1 MFQEYQTD
9 TVEDLYNEIEHLIDV
24 PFEKFSKDV
33 QQYQIAD
40 DTPAGL
46 EDLNQH
52 YQPLQQHTQHQE
64 HQRQTQSSSTDA
76 SFDRP
81 ILIESD
87 SDEVEEELLT
97 PDQQFTYITCYKC
110 NKVLPFEPNNALA
123 VNNVNVCLD
132 CSTKKRGR
140 SRSFI
145 SEVADKLK
153 NLGSSSNSVS
163 LLSPSTANNSK
174 MDRRKSM
181 PSMNDAYTSSSL
193 APSPT
198 PSRPSSRASSFI
210 EDVKQFLAPLSRK
223 SSRNSMF
230 RDYQQ
235 SDNASHHHQGPSRKA
250 SHNSLLDA
258 INICKPKQRSHTSPS
273 YERRIIDESSW
284 TQEDNE
290 VMNIFQQQQQHAPF
304 QNTQDLDVVQHIPVR
319 RKQIKQIESRQD
331 RIDIYNSAYLDCM
344 QAPTDLVPWII
355 KQTQKGPPDDWFG
368 YTPPATREPKKVMGL
383 FKRKA
388 KSRGDLRAQQ
398 LQLGDEL
405 LHRSTPLLQHR
416 YSSSNL
422 SVSPSANSMYMD
434 NAEMAHSPS
443 EITPQDYD
451 DHGQEY
457 FDGSHEHP
465 TAAASISPS
474 QNALSP
480 MEDPLTPPTHRSQSA
495 QPVSI
500 LKKSNSNRQLQQPD
514 YAYDPY
520 YQDTVPYDDI
530 EDDDYHNYNQGAMYN
545 NDYDYE
551 YGYEQPSRHYA
562 AAPVHAPIRQRSS
575 SSLVAD
581 RNRHNN
587 SRQQMMNEQDYH
599 ISMDPPRRRTRRS
612 SRSRSRDEDYY
623 YNDAPVPVYYDD
635 PSSSYFDT
643 APPAHPAS
651 TRRARDRYQPP
662 SHSAAAMRSSSNSS
676 SRRSSLAANSN
687 NKKPQ
692 DYYGLSAKLTPFMME
707 EWEITLDELC
717 DLFPRLD
724 RHYINDFL
732 RSAQGDFITAK
743 NMIMEMIMEIR

>member
-1 MFQEYQTD
+1 M
-9 TVEDLYNEIEHLIDV
+9 LDV

-40 DTPAGL
+40 NTVSGL
-46 EDLNQH
+46 EHIDQH
-52 YQPLQQHTQHQE
+52 YQSSPQCQE
-64 HQRQTQSSSTDA
+64 HPKQAQNASTEDA
-76 SFDRP
+76 SFERP

-97 PDQQFTYITCYKC
+97 PDQQYTYITCYKC
-110 NKVLPFEPNNALA
+110 NKVLPFEPNNALS

-163 LLSPSTANNSK
+163 LLSPSTAK

-230 RDYQQ
+230 QDYQQ
-235 SDNASHHHQGPSRKA
+235 SENASPHHHQGPSRKT

-258 INICKPKQRSHTSPS
+258 INICKPRQKSHTSPS
-273 YERRIIDESSW
+273 YERRIIDENNW

-290 VMNIFQQQQQHAPF
+290 VMNIFQQQQQQGL
-304 QNTQDLDVVQHIPVR
+304 QNTEELDVVQHIPIR

-368 YTPPATREPKKVMGL
+368 YTPPATREPKKVMGI
-383 FKRKA
+383 FKRKV

-405 LHRSTPLLQHR
+405 LNRSTPLLHHR
-416 YSSSNL
+416 YSNSNL
-422 SVSPSANSMYMD
+422 SVSPSANSMYME
-434 NAEMAHSPS
+434 NADVVHSPS
-443 EITPQDYD
+443 EISPQDYD
-451 DHGQEY
+451 ENDQEY
-457 FDGSHEHP
+457 FDGYHEHP
-465 TAAASISPS
+465 AASTAATSISPS
-474 QNALSP
+474 QSAFSP
-480 MEDPLTPPTHRSQSA
+480 MEDPLTPPTNRSQSA

-500 LKKSNSNRQLQQPD
+500 LKKTNSSRQLQQPD

-530 EDDDYHNYNQGAMYN
+530 EDDDYHNFNQGAMYN

-562 AAPVHAPIRQRSS
+562 APMHAPMRQRSS
-575 SSLVAD
+575 SSMVAD
-581 RNRHNN
+581 RSRYNN

-599 ISMDPPRRRTRRS
+599 ISMNPIRRRR
-612 SRSRSRDEDYY
+612 SRSRSRNEDYY
-623 YNDAPVPVYYDD
+623 YNDAPAPTYYDD
-635 PSSSYFDT
+635 TPSSYYDPV
-643 APPAHPAS
+643 PPPHPVS
-651 TRRARDRYQPP
+651 SRRARDHHQSP
-662 SHSAAAMRSSSNSS
+662 AAMRTNSSN
-676 SRRSSLAANSN
+676 SRRSSLATSSS
-687 NKKPQ
+687 KKAQ

-732 RSAQGDFITAK
+732 RSAQGDFVTAK
-743 NMIMEMIMEIR
+743 NMIMEMIMELR

>member
-1 MFQEYQTD
+1 MTVD

-33 QQYQIAD
+33 QQYQMAD
-40 DTPAGL
+40 DTAAGL
-46 EDLNQH
+46 EEFDHH
-52 YQPLQQHTQHQE
+52 YQQPLQRQPSLHQE
-64 HQRQTQSSSTDA
+64 QTHSPPANDA
-76 SFDRP
+76 SFERP

-97 PDQQFTYITCYKC
+97 PDQQLTYITCYKC
-110 NKVLPFEPNNALA
+110 NKVLPFESNNALGA
-123 VNNVNVCLD
+123 NNNVNVCLD

-153 NLGSSSNSVS
+153 NLGSSSNTVS
-163 LLSPSTANNSK
+163 LLSPSTAK
-174 MDRRKSM
+174 IDRRKSM

-230 RDYQQ
+230 QDYQQ
-235 SDNASHHHQGPSRKA
+235 GDHASHKGPSRKT

-258 INICKPKQRSHTSPS
+258 INICKPKQRQQHTSPS
-273 YERRIIDESSW
+273 YERRIMDENNW

-290 VMNIFQQQQQHAPF
+290 VMNIFQQQQQQPSPSHH
-304 QNTQDLDVVQHIPVR
+304 NMEDLDVVQHIPIR

-368 YTPPATREPKKVMGL
+368 YTPPATREPKKVMGI

-405 LHRSTPLLQHR
+405 LNRSTPLLHHR
-416 YSSSNL
+416 YSNSNL

-434 NAEMAHSPS
+434 NADVVHSPS

-457 FDGSHEHP
+457 FDGYHDHP
-465 TAAASISPS
+465 TAASISPS
-474 QNALSP
+474 QNALLSP
-480 MEDPLTPPTHRSQSA
+480 MEDPLTPPTHQSQPV

-500 LKKSNSNRQLQQPD
+500 LKKSNSNRQLQQQPD

-520 YQDTVPYDDI
+520 YQDTVPYDDV

-545 NDYDYE
+545 NAYDYDE
-551 YGYEQPSRHYA
+551 YGYEQPTRHYA
-562 AAPVHAPIRQRSS
+562 AAPMRAPIRQRSS
-575 SSLVAD
+575 SSMVAD
-581 RNRHNN
+581 RNRYNS

-599 ISMDPPRRRTRRS
+599 ISMDPPRRRRS
-612 SRSRSRDEDYY
+612 SRSRSRNEDYY

-635 PSSSYFDT
+635 PPPSSYYD
-643 APPAHPAS
+643 APPAPAPS
-651 TRRARDRYQPP
+651 RRARDHYQPP
-662 SHSAAAMRSSSNSS
+662 SHGAMRSSSNSS
-676 SRRSSLAANSN
+676 SRQSSMAAHSSNNNN
-687 NKKPQ
+687 NKKPH

-732 RSAQGDFITAK
+732 RSAQGDFVTAK

>member
-1 MFQEYQTD
+1 
-9 TVEDLYNEIEHLIDV
+9 
-24 PFEKFSKDV
+24 
-33 QQYQIAD
+33 
-40 DTPAGL
+40 
-46 EDLNQH
+46 
-52 YQPLQQHTQHQE
+52 
-64 HQRQTQSSSTDA
+64 
-76 SFDRP
+76 
-81 ILIESD
+81 
-87 SDEVEEELLT
+87 
-97 PDQQFTYITCYKC
+97 TCYKC
-110 NKVLPFEPNNALA
+110 NKVLPFESNNALGA
-123 VNNVNVCLD
+123 NNNVNVCLD

-153 NLGSSSNSVS
+153 NLGSSSNTVS
-163 LLSPSTANNSK
+163 LLSPSTAK
-174 MDRRKSM
+174 IDRRKSM

-230 RDYQQ
+230 QDYQQ
-235 SDNASHHHQGPSRKA
+235 GDHASHKGPSRKT

-258 INICKPKQRSHTSPS
+258 INICKPKQRQQHTSPS
-273 YERRIIDESSW
+273 YERRIMDENNW

-290 VMNIFQQQQQHAPF
+290 
-304 QNTQDLDVVQHIPVR
+304 HIPIR

-331 RIDIYNSAYLDCM
+331 RIDIYSKSVCVWAMEVDLFFLNCTCTDSAYLDCM

-368 YTPPATREPKKVMGL
+368 YTPPATREPKKVMGI

-405 LHRSTPLLQHR
+405 LNRSTPLLHHR
-416 YSSSNL
+416 YSNSNL
-422 SVSPSANSMYMD
+422 SV
-434 NAEMAHSPS
+434 
-443 EITPQDYD
+443 
-451 DHGQEY
+451 
-457 FDGSHEHP
+457 
-465 TAAASISPS
+465 
-474 QNALSP
+474 QNALLSP
-480 MEDPLTPPTHRSQSA
+480 MEDPLTPPTHQSQPV

-500 LKKSNSNRQLQQPD
+500 LKKSNSNRQLQQQPD

-520 YQDTVPYDDI
+520 YQDTVPYDDV

-545 NDYDYE
+545 NAYDYDE
-551 YGYEQPSRHYA
+551 YGYEQPTRHYA
-562 AAPVHAPIRQRSS
+562 AAPMH
-575 SSLVAD
+575 
-581 RNRHNN
+581 
-587 SRQQMMNEQDYH
+587 
-599 ISMDPPRRRTRRS
+599 
-612 SRSRSRDEDYY
+612 YY

-635 PSSSYFDT
+635 PPPSSYYD
-643 APPAHPAS
+643 APPAPAPS
-651 TRRARDRYQPP
+651 RRARDHYQPP
-662 SHSAAAMRSSSNSS
+662 SHGAMRSSSNSS
-676 SRRSSLAANSN
+676 SRQSSMAAHSSNNNN
-687 NKKPQ
+687 NKKPH

-732 RSAQGDFITAK
+732 RSAQGDFVTAK

>member
-1 MFQEYQTD
+1 MFQEYQTVD

-40 DTPAGL
+40 NTVSGL
-46 EDLNQH
+46 EHIDQH
-52 YQPLQQHTQHQE
+52 YQSSPQCQE
-64 HQRQTQSSSTDA
+64 HPKQAQNASTEDA
-76 SFDRP
+76 SFERP

-97 PDQQFTYITCYKC
+97 PDQQYTYITCYKC
-110 NKVLPFEPNNALA
+110 NKVLPFEPNNALS

-163 LLSPSTANNSK
+163 LLSPSTAK

-230 RDYQQ
+230 QDYQQ
-235 SDNASHHHQGPSRKA
+235 SENASPHHHQGPSRKT

-258 INICKPKQRSHTSPS
+258 INICKPRQKSHTSPS
-273 YERRIIDESSW
+273 YERRIIDENNW

-290 VMNIFQQQQQHAPF
+290 VMNIFQQQQQQGL
-304 QNTQDLDVVQHIPVR
+304 QNTEELDVVQHIPIR

-368 YTPPATREPKKVMGL
+368 YTPPATREPKKVMGI
-383 FKRKA
+383 FKRKV

-405 LHRSTPLLQHR
+405 LNRSTPLLHHR
-416 YSSSNL
+416 YSNSNL
-422 SVSPSANSMYMD
+422 SVSPSANSMYME
-434 NAEMAHSPS
+434 NADVVHSPS
-443 EITPQDYD
+443 EISPQDYD
-451 DHGQEY
+451 ENDQEY
-457 FDGSHEHP
+457 FDGYHEHP
-465 TAAASISPS
+465 AASTAATSISPS
-474 QNALSP
+474 QSAFSP
-480 MEDPLTPPTHRSQSA
+480 MEDPLTPPTNRSQSA

-500 LKKSNSNRQLQQPD
+500 LKKTNSSRQLQQPD

-530 EDDDYHNYNQGAMYN
+530 EDDDYHNFNQGAMYN

-562 AAPVHAPIRQRSS
+562 APMHAPMRQRSS
-575 SSLVAD
+575 SSMVAD
-581 RNRHNN
+581 RSRYNN

-599 ISMDPPRRRTRRS
+599 ISMNPIRRRR
-612 SRSRSRDEDYY
+612 SRSRSRNEDYY
-623 YNDAPVPVYYDD
+623 YNDAPAPTYYDD
-635 PSSSYFDT
+635 TPSSYYDPV
-643 APPAHPAS
+643 PPPHPVS
-651 TRRARDRYQPP
+651 SRRARDHHQSP
-662 SHSAAAMRSSSNSS
+662 AAMRTNSSN
-676 SRRSSLAANSN
+676 SRRSSLATSSS
-687 NKKPQ
+687 KKAQ

-732 RSAQGDFITAK
+732 RSAQGDFVTAK
-743 NMIMEMIMEIR
+743 NMIMEMIMELR

>member
-40 DTPAGL
+40 NTVSGL
-46 EDLNQH
+46 EHVDQH
-52 YQPLQQHTQHQE
+52 YQPSPQCQE
-64 HQRQTQSSSTDA
+64 HPKQAQNASAEDA
-76 SFDRP
+76 SFERP

-97 PDQQFTYITCYKC
+97 PDQQYTYITCYKC
-110 NKVLPFEPNNALA
+110 NKVLPFESNNALS

-163 LLSPSTANNSK
+163 LLSPSTAK

-230 RDYQQ
+230 QDYQQ
-235 SDNASHHHQGPSRKA
+235 SDNASSHRHQGPSRKT

-258 INICKPKQRSHTSPS
+258 INICKPRQKSHTSPS
-273 YERRIIDESSW
+273 YERRIIDDNNW

-290 VMNIFQQQQQHAPF
+290 VMNIFQQQQKQGL
-304 QNTQDLDVVQHIPVR
+304 QDTEEIDVVQHIPIR

-368 YTPPATREPKKVMGL
+368 YTPPATREPKKVMGI
-383 FKRKA
+383 FKRKV

-405 LHRSTPLLQHR
+405 LNRSTPLLHHR
-416 YSSSNL
+416 YSNSNL
-422 SVSPSANSMYMD
+422 SVSPSANSMYME
-434 NAEMAHSPS
+434 NADVVHSPS
-443 EITPQDYD
+443 EISPQDYD
-451 DHGQEY
+451 ENDQEY
-457 FDGSHEHP
+457 FDGYHEHP
-465 TAAASISPS
+465 AASTAATSISPS
-474 QNALSP
+474 QSAFSP
-480 MEDPLTPPTHRSQSA
+480 IEDPLTPPTNRSQSA

-500 LKKSNSNRQLQQPD
+500 LKKTNSSRQLQQPD

-530 EDDDYHNYNQGAMYN
+530 EDDDYHSFNHGAMYN

-562 AAPVHAPIRQRSS
+562 APMHAPMRQRSS
-575 SSLVAD
+575 SSMVAD
-581 RNRHNN
+581 RSRYNN

-599 ISMDPPRRRTRRS
+599 ISMNPVRRRR
-612 SRSRSRDEDYY
+612 SRSRSRNEDYY
-623 YNDAPVPVYYDD
+623 YNDAPAPTPVYYDD
-635 PSSSYFDT
+635 TPSSYYDPV
-643 APPAHPAS
+643 PPPHPVS
-651 TRRARDRYQPP
+651 SRRARDHYQSP
-662 SHSAAAMRSSSNSS
+662 AATRTSSSN
-676 SRRSSLAANSN
+676 SRRSSLATSSS
-687 NKKPQ
+687 KKAQ

-732 RSAQGDFITAK
+732 RSAQGDFVTAK